1 MRARQ
6 SAATAVVALLA
17 ACGGGGTSGSG
28 GGGGGGAS
36 AGPAGWNALD
46 ACATLGRAE
55 VAALVGQPVTKTE
68 LSPGS
73 PGDDVRAAF
82 STCTYDLAKGQL
94 MLLTREAPDAD
105 ATPDAIERARTADGT
120 LPPAIDV
127 PGLGRA
133 ALWSRETKG
142 LQVFLDDRRYVS
154 INFYGLPE
162 GDDVQ
167 ARAVAVA
174 KALT

>member
-1 MRARQ
+1 MVRCNIVAV
-6 SAATAVVALLA
+6 AAVALLV
-17 ACGGGGTSGSG
+17 ACGGGGTT
-28 GGGGGGAS
+28 GGGAS
-36 AGPAGWNALD
+36 STGPTGWNALD
-46 ACATLGRAE
+46 ACATLGRDE
-55 VAALVGQPVTKTE
+55 VATLVGQPVAKTE

-82 STCTYDLAKGQL
+82 STCTYDFPKGQL

-105 ATPDAIERARTADGT
+105 ATAESIERSRTADGT

-133 ALWSRETKG
+133 ALWSRESKG

-154 INFYGLPE
+154 INFNGLPV

-174 KALT
+174 KALK